1 MGQSQLV
8 TKPEQAKKSTFLP
21 HAVITETRK
30 SKVLR
35 CKEIL
40 KALEKGKHSYYRQEI
55 IQFLRHCS
63 GIKEKWKQSQLGSQ
77 GGERMINTQE
87 TAGKKNPLPVKC
99 KTAQRL

>member
-8 TKPEQAKKSTFLP
+8 TKPGQAKKSTFLP
-21 HAVITETRK
+21 HTVITETQR
-30 SKVLR
+30 SKILR

-63 GIKEKWKQSQLGSQ
+63 GIKEK
-77 GGERMINTQE
+77 
-87 TAGKKNPLPVKC
+87 
-99 KTAQRL
+99 